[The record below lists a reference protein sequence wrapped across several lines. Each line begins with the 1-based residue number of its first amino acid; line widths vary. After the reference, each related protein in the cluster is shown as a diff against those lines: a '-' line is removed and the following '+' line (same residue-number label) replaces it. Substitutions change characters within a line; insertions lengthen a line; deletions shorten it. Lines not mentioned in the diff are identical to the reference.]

1 MDKKVNDKRA
11 VSKASKG
18 ARALHKSSTPSLASH
33 TTDPSE
39 RAQLHK
45 ADELLRRIEQKGKA
59 LSADADRLLR
69 RVS

>member
-1 MDKKVNDKRA
+1 MDKKVGKKRTSSMA
-11 VSKASKG
+11 TKAT
-18 ARALHKSSTPSLASH
+18 RVPHKLPPPGSVRRTI
-33 TTDPSE
+33 DPSE
-39 RAQLHK
+39 RAQLRQ

>member
-1 MDKKVNDKRA
+1 MNKKVGTKRTGSMTNEA
-11 VSKASKG
+11 T
-18 ARALHKSSTPSLASH
+18 RAPHKPLPSSSTRR

-39 RAQLHK
+39 RAQLRQ

>member
-1 MDKKVNDKRA
+1 MDKKVGAKRTGSTT
-11 VSKASKG
+11 SKA
-18 ARALHKSSTPSLASH
+18 ARVPHKSSAPSL
-33 TTDPSE
+33 TRRTIDPSE
-39 RAQLHK
+39 LAQLRQ